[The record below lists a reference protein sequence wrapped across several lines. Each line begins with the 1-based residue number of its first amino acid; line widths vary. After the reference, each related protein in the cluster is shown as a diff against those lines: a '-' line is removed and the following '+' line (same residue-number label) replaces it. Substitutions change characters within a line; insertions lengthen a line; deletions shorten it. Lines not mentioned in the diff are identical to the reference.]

1 MLEGQTKT
9 KLFLHADASQND
21 YKLSQDMF
29 SKAFQFNPMPMTI
42 SSLSSGIL
50 LSVNESWLELFGFE
64 RRQVIGKPSNDLGCW
79 HDPEE
84 KQKMFDMLFES
95 GSVKDY
101 DLNIVTSTGQVR
113 YGSMFMELVEIDDE
127 KCLISAFHD
136 LTDRKKIEEELEK
149 HKSLLEEVASRR
161 TAQLQE
167 TNRKMQRI
175 LENIEDAYVMLDNDL
190 RIIFANTKAES
201 LLDKSGAEMLGKGI
215 LDCYPE
221 MSQSTLDLLLSVV
234 NTKIPKHF
242 EVHSANLNKWIE
254 FSIYPSVGTISV
266 IIKDIT
272 LRKNGEEALRQS
284 EERFSAAFHSSPII
298 MSITLLDSG
307 VIIDVNEAWLH
318 ASEYRRDEVVGRTY
332 KQIEMLE
339 EDARQEMIRRII
351 EDGRFKEMEM
361 NFRTKKG
368 DVRTGLVS
376 AEIIVS
382 NNEYCV
388 LATIVDITE
397 RKRLENDMARLDR
410 LNLIGEM
417 AASIGHEVRNPMTT
431 VRGFIQMVSDKEG
444 CQPYR
449 EYFDL
454 MIEELDRANSI
465 ITNFLSMANNKAVE
479 LEPLSLNTIIKSMY
493 PLIYS
498 DALLTDKSVKLDLGR
513 IPKAILDEKEIR
525 QMILNLA
532 RNGLDAMDAGGLLTI
547 GTYSDK
553 NEVILFVRDEGGGI
567 DPELQL
573 KIGTP
578 FITTK
583 KDGTGL
589 GLAVCYSI
597 ANRHGA
603 SIRFNTGDTGTTFQ
617 VRFKKRALKSV
628 EDELISATI

>member
-1 MLEGQTKT
+1 Q
-9 KLFLHADASQND
+9 
-21 YKLSQDMF
+21 
-29 SKAFQFNPMPMTI
+29 
-42 SSLSSGIL
+42 
-50 LSVNESWLELFGFE
+50 
-64 RRQVIGKPSNDLGCW
+64 
-79 HDPEE
+79 
-84 KQKMFDMLFES
+84 
-95 GSVKDY
+95 
-101 DLNIVTSTGQVR
+101 
-113 YGSMFMELVEIDDE
+113 
-127 KCLISAFHD
+127 
-136 LTDRKKIEEELEK
+136 
-149 HKSLLEEVASRR
+149 
-161 TAQLQE
+161 
-167 TNRKMQRI
+167 
-175 LENIEDAYVMLDNDL
+175 
-190 RIIFANTKAES
+190 
-201 LLDKSGAEMLGKGI
+201 
-215 LDCYPE
+215 
-221 MSQSTLDLLLSVV
+221 
-234 NTKIPKHF
+234 HF
-242 EVHSANLNKWIE
+242 EVFSPKYDKWLE
-254 FSIYPSVGTISV
+254 FSIYPSSDAISV
-266 IIKDIT
+266 VIRDVSLQKS
-272 LRKNGEEALRQS
+272 GEEALRQS

-307 VIIDVNEAWLH
+307 SIIDVNDAWIRG
-318 ASEYRRDEVVGRTY
+318 SGYRREEVIGKTY

-339 EDARQEMIRRII
+339 ESTRQEMIRRII

-361 NFRTKKG
+361 NFCTKQG
-368 DVRTGLVS
+368 EIRTGLVS

-388 LATIVDITE
+388 LSTIVDITE

-465 ITNFLSMANNKAVE
+465 ITSFLSMANNKAVE
-479 LEPLSLNTIIKSMY
+479 LETMSLNTIIKSMY

-498 DALLTDKSVKLDLGR
+498 DALLADKSVKMDLGR
-513 IPKAILDEKEIR
+513 IPKTILDEKEIR
-525 QMILNLA
+525 QLILNLA
-532 RNGLDAMDAGGLLTI
+532 RNGLDAMEAGGLLTI

-567 DPELQL
+567 DPELQS

-578 FITTK
+578 FLTTK

-603 SIRFNTGDTGTTFQ
+603 SIKFNTGDTGTTFQ
-617 VRFKKRALKSV
+617 VRFKQLTLQPP
-628 EDELISATI
+628 EDDLISATV